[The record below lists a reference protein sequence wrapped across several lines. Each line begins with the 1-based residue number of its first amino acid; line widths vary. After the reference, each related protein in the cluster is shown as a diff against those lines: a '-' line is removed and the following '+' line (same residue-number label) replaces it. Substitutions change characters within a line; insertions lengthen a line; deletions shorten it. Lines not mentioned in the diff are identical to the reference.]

1 MTLFIYEPNKYAPI
15 VARDN
20 RGNQP
25 GEVVGMICSKHR
37 VAFVVSPHREDQ
49 RHHGSTSPRREMSEY
64 WRSMFDAVSI
74 K

>member
-25 GEVVGMICSKHR
+25 GEVVGVICSKHR

-49 RHHGSTSPRREMSEY
+49 KHGSTSPRREMSEY

>member
-37 VAFVVSPHREDQ
+37 VAWAVSPHREDQ
-49 RHHGSTSPRREMSEY
+49 RHGSTSPRREMSEY
-64 WRSMFDAVSI
+64 WKAMGKAVSI
-74 K
+74 QK